1 MDYTVKKKT
10 AIATGSAD
18 YAIILQNIY
27 DEQMK
32 NTDGV
37 WVKKSAKE
45 FSNDFP
51 WLSEKQVRTCLE
63 KLESY
68 GLIGSRLENSMLRA
82 KVYWVELEAYYLV
95 KKEG

>member
-1 MDYTVKKKT
+1 MNYTAKKNT

-32 NTDGV
+32 NPVGV

-45 FSNDFP
+45 FSYDFP
-51 WLSEKQVRTCLE
+51 RLSEKQIRTCLG

-68 GLIGSRLENSMLRA
+68 GLIGSRLENSMQRT
-82 KVYWVELEAYYLV
+82 KIYWVELEAYYLV
-95 KKEG
+95 R